1 MSLLNFFKNAGKQ
14 VGEDAGAGAVKL
26 TVALL
31 GDDKAAEV
39 AIKQKQDE
47 YDEKC
52 RMLVEAK
59 SSFQKEQKEFEAEQ
73 AIHDRFMNELEAIA
87 GLLENPEGHNVDEL
101 TKDFTFLEGK
111 LTAHTPKYEKEKRE
125 AEEAKQWLDEVQGYV
140 DEMGVALTIAVP
152 VPPGAV
158 NSPAVA
164 VTKVWLAPEMMQPTT

>member
-59 SSFQKEQKEFEAEQ
+59 S
-73 AIHDRFMNELEAIA
+73 
-87 GLLENPEGHNVDEL
+87 V
-101 TKDFTFLEGK
+101 
-111 LTAHTPKYEKEKRE
+111 
-125 AEEAKQWLDEVQGYV
+125 
-140 DEMGVALTIAVP
+140 
-152 VPPGAV
+152 
-158 NSPAVA
+158 
-164 VTKVWLAPEMMQPTT
+164 